1 MTGGGPDRVWRS
13 RPADIRTAV
22 VFKGGTYD
30 QHNDLRRRAD
40 TSDATERLAVALI
53 SDMLPLDRRRKGL
66 RLMWCRHRLSLCPEV
81 VARPASALPCVVCP
95 THDARKCG
103 GWPSYRSEEHT
114 SELQSLTNLVC
125 RLLLEKKKKQT
136 NV

>member
-40 TSDATERLAVALI
+40 TSDATERLAVTLI
-53 SDMLPLDRRRKGL
+53 SDMLPLDRRRK
-66 RLMWCRHRLSLCPEV
+66 V
-81 VARPASALPCVVCP
+81 
-95 THDARKCG
+95 
-103 GWPSYRSEEHT
+103 
-114 SELQSLTNLVC
+114 
-125 RLLLEKKKKQT
+125 
-136 NV
+136 